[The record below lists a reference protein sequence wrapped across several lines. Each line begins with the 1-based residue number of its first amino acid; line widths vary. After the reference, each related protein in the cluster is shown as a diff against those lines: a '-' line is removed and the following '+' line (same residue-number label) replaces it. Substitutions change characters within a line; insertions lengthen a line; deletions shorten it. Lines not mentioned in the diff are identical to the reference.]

1 MKNVAEREEKKIGVG
16 DSKKPYSKP
25 EVVVLGT
32 IEAKTNAG
40 SIPLEG

>member
-1 MKNVAEREEKKIGVG
+1 MKNVAKLEERKISVG
-16 DSKKPYSKP
+16 DSKKPYVKP

-32 IEAKTNAG
+32 IEAKTAG